1 MYLSLWPTDFS
12 KLKCEKWKSTSF
24 SNCATSWKKGSKD
37 WVKKLGQASKMAINK
52 KSTISIQ
59 FSPNFAQLTASFIR
73 TYGKVSTKLDENCR
87 SFTNSQIWGLSQFFT
102 QSLDKYFDEDVK
114 QNHGPL

>member
-52 KSTISIQ
+52 NSTVFIQ
-59 FSPNFAQLTASFIR
+59 FSPNFAQLTASFIW
-73 TYGKVSTKLDENCR
+73 TYCKVSTKLDENCR
-87 SFTNSQIWGLSQFFT
+87 SLANFEACLSFFT
-102 QSLDKYFDEDVK
+102 QSLDKYFDEDVE
-114 QNHGPL
+114 QNHGP